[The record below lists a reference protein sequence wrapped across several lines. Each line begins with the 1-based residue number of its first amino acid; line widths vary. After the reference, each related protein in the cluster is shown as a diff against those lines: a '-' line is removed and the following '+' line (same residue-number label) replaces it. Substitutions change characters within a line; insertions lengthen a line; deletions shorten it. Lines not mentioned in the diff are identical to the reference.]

1 MQSLLQDL
9 KYGTRMLAKSPGF
22 CLAAL
27 LTLALGIGAN
37 TIIFSIVNSVLL
49 RPLPYKNPDQLV
61 AISGTNTET
70 GLGSVLVSYTR
81 FQQLEQQSRI
91 LDGVAGFIA
100 LNMSLTGRGEPEQL
114 AGGRITGNLF
124 HVLGTSPAL
133 GRDFLPSE
141 DAAGGADAAIVSD
154 SFWHNH
160 FGGDRALIGRTISL
174 DGHSTTVV
182 GILPPSF
189 HFPFQQPEPDVWIPR
204 VFETGTLRPEQI
216 RSGAAFLFVIGRM
229 KPGEKLAHFQAEL
242 ATLND
247 SYRKE
252 NSGFVD
258 ATKFVLAVTSLEYNL
273 VGSLQSSLVVLFV
286 AVGFVLL
293 IACVNV
299 ASLLL
304 ARATTRQKEIAIRQA
319 LGASQARLVR
329 QLLTES
335 LILSLGGGGIGV
347 LIAAWCQP
355 LLRHVAPGVIPRIET
370 VRIDAPVLFFSFALC
385 IVTGV
390 IFGLVPS
397 WTASHRDL
405 HEVLKEGGRGSTDS
419 GSGGR
424 ARRVMIVAEVAVA
437 VVLVTGGGL
446 LIRSFVQLMRV
457 NPGFDSHNVLVIPIT
472 LPSGRYVAPEKRAQF
487 VRELLDRIEGLPGVE
502 SAAGVSHLPLLSV
515 ARFVFFCPEGRVCQ
529 GIGKDP
535 VISMRQVTPDYFRT
549 MRIALLRGR
558 VFERKD
564 LQGATPVVIID
575 QLTAARYFPNA
586 DPIGKTLQNSRDK
599 IPMQIIGVVADVK
612 FNALNAANVEEMYLP
627 HEQSPWPSMTL
638 VVRSAS
644 NPRALASAVRHAIEE
659 LDPDLPVAG
668 IQTMDEV
675 VSTSVAQPRLLTALV
690 GSFAGFALILAAVGV
705 YGVMAYSVSQR
716 AHEVG
721 IRMALGA
728 SPRDIFTLVIGQG
741 MRLVLTGVVLG
752 FFASLG
758 LTRLLSTL
766 LFGTTPTDPF
776 TFASVTMILIAVAL
790 LSCFL
795 PARRATRVDPLVALR
810 YE

>member
-1 MQSLLQDL
+1 MQTLLQDL

-22 CLAAL
+22 CIAAL
-27 LTLALGIGAN
+27 FTLALGIGAN

-70 GLGSVLVSYTR
+70 GLGGALVSYTR
-81 FQQLEQQSRI
+81 LQQLEEQSRI
-91 LDGVAGFIA
+91 LHGVAGFIA
-100 LNMSLTGRGEPEQL
+100 LNVGLTGRGEPEQL
-114 AGGRITGNLF
+114 AAGRVTGNLF
-124 HVLGTSPAL
+124 RVLGTAPAV

-141 DAAGGADAAIVSD
+141 DEAGGADVAIVSD

-160 FGGDRALIGRTISL
+160 FGGDPALIGRTISL
-174 DGHSTTVV
+174 DGHGTTVV

-204 VFETGTLRPEQI
+204 VFETNALRPEQI

-229 KPGEKLAHFQAEL
+229 KPGEKLSHFQAEL

-304 ARATTRQKEIAIRQA
+304 ARASTRQKEIAIRQA

-335 LILSLGGGGIGV
+335 LILSLAGGGIGV

-385 IVTGV
+385 VLTGV

-446 LIRSFVQLMRV
+446 LIKSFVQLMRV
-457 NPGFDSHNVLVIPIT
+457 NPGFDSHNVLTLPIT
-472 LPSGRYVAPEKRAQF
+472 LPSGRYAAPEKRAQF

-515 ARFVFFCPEGRVCQ
+515 SRFVFFCPEGRVCQ

-535 VISMRQVTPDYFRT
+535 TISMRQVTPNYFRT

-558 VFERKD
+558 VFEQKD
-564 LQGATPVVIID
+564 MQGAMPVVID

-612 FNALNAANVEEMYLP
+612 FNALNAANIEEMYLP

-644 NPRALASAVRHAIEE
+644 NPQALAAAVRHTIEE
-659 LDPDLPVAG
+659 VDPDLPVAG
-668 IQTMDEV
+668 IQTMDQV
-675 VSTSVAQPRLLTALV
+675 VSTSIAQPRLLTALV
-690 GSFAGFALILAAVGV
+690 GTFAGFALILASLGI
-705 YGVMAYSVSQR
+705 YGVMAYSVLQR
-716 AHEVG
+716 THEVG

-728 SPRDIFTLVIGQG
+728 SRRDIFTLVISQG

-752 FFASLG
+752 FIASLG

-776 TFASVTMILIAVAL
+776 TFAAVTMTLIAVAL
-790 LSCFL
+790 LACYI